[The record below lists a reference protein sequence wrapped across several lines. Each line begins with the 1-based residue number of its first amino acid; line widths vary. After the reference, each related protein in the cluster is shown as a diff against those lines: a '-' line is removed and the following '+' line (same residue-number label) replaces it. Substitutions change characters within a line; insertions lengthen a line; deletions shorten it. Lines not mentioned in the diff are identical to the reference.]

1 VPKGEKTMTTN
12 RSMPPG
18 IIIPELA
25 YNDVV
30 TAAAWLCR
38 TFGFKERLRIG
49 NHRCQLVFPGTAR
62 DLLSKSGRCGDAS
75 VIVMELNGEHPT
87 RDIATQPLTH
97 KVMVQIPNVDQH
109 YEHVKQS
116 GAHILHAPET
126 YPFGE
131 RQYTVEDLG
140 GHVWT
145 FTQSVADIPPVEW
158 GGQLISP

>member
-1 VPKGEKTMTTN
+1 MNAPTEMIAN

-25 YNDVV
+25 YHDVV
-30 TAAAWLCR
+30 TAAAWLCK
-38 TFGFKERLRIG
+38 TFGFQERLRIG
-49 NHRCQLVFPGTAR
+49 NHRCQLIFGE
-62 DLLSKSGRCGDAS
+62 AS
-75 VIVMELNGEHPT
+75 VI
-87 RDIATQPLTH
+87 
-97 KVMVQIPNVDQH
+97 MVALSGGGAFRPQGDKTMHSIMVRVGDVDAH
-109 YEHVKQS
+109 YEHAKRA

-145 FTQSVADIPPVEW
+145 FSQSVADVAPEEW
-158 GGQLISP
+158 GGKLVT